1 MSVPAVVSLD
11 VGGTTILSGLVA
23 DDGTV
28 LHSASRPTVRDGRR
42 DPGLTG
48 TASAVRAMVAAA
60 RERDIRV
67 VGVGAGFPEYVD
79 ATGRLTSN
87 EVLDRT
93 EQPAALLASLAPG
106 VPVAVESDV
115 RCAALAEARLGSGRG
130 LGSFLYVSLGT
141 GLSTAFVQEGA
152 VWRGHRGEAIALGN
166 LEVPASVDPGFSAGP
181 PGEPPRTLE
190 EYASGAGIAA
200 RYTHATGTPVTE
212 TRDVVRRA
220 ANGDATAL
228 RLLAGAG
235 RALGT
240 ALGWVVSL
248 LDPEAVVVGGGLGV
262 SGGLLHEELGSAYTT
277 ACRRPSAPPVR
288 YAELGHES
296 GLLGAALAVRQQ
308 RALRSAGF
316 RSHSGAPALHSGP

>member
-1 MSVPAVVSLD
+1 MSDRAVVALD

-23 DDGTV
+23 EDGTV
-28 LHSASRPTVRDGRR
+28 LHSVSRPTVRDGRR

-48 TASAVRAMVAAA
+48 TAAALREMLDAA
-60 RERDIRV
+60 REREVEVTGI
-67 VGVGAGFPEYVD
+67 GAGFPEYVD
-79 ATGRLTSN
+79 AAGRLTSS

-93 EQPAALLASLAPG
+93 EQPTAVLASLAPG
-106 VPVAVESDV
+106 LPVVVESDV
-115 RCAALAEARLGSGRG
+115 RCAALAEARLGRGSG

-141 GLSTAFVQEGA
+141 GLSTAFVQDGT
-152 VWRGHRGEAIALGN
+152 VWRGRRGEAIALGN
-166 LEVPASVDPGFSAGP
+166 LEVPASVDPGFSAGAAGGT
-181 PGEPPRTLE
+181 PGTLE

-200 RYTHATGTPVTE
+200 RYTRATGTTVTE

-220 ANGDATAL
+220 ADGDGVAL

-262 SGGLLHEELGSAYTT
+262 SGGLLHEGLRSAYAV
-277 ACRRPSAPPVR
+277 ACRRPSPPPVR
-288 YAELGHES
+288 YAELGQES
-296 GLLGAALAVRQQ
+296 GLLGAALAVR
-308 RALRSAGF
+308 
-316 RSHSGAPALHSGP
+316 P